1 MSSFLD
7 RVAAAPI
14 SWGICEAP
22 GWGLQL
28 PVDRVLGEARDLG
41 ICAFEQGALGWL
53 PADPTAQRAKL
64 DEYGMTLL
72 GGFVPLVLHDPS
84 QRDEQ
89 LAEADRIARNMAAAG
104 GRYYVTAP
112 VPALDDWHRP
122 DFDEAQWSELLA
134 NLDRVAAIVAGH
146 GLEQVVH
153 PHVDTD
159 IETADDFE
167 RFIAGCSSKFCF
179 DTGHLTIGGADVVRI
194 AREYRDRIGIVHLK
208 DVDATAMARER
219 SGELDLMGATQA
231 GLFPSLGDG
240 IVRIAEVVE
249 ILESAGYDGWYVME
263 TDVALTDGEP
273 PLGEGPVRGVER
285 SLTYLR
291 GLQLAATGA

>member
-1 MSSFLD
+1 MSFLD

-22 GWGLQL
+22 GWGMQL
-28 PVDRVLGEARDLG
+28 PVDRVLAEARDLG
-41 ICAFEQGALGWL
+41 ITAFEQGALGWL
-53 PADPTAQRAKL
+53 PTDPVEQRAKL

-72 GGFVPLVLHDPS
+72 GGFVPLVLHDPA
-84 QRDEQ
+84 QRDEN

-122 DFDEAQWSELLA
+122 DLSDDEWDELLG
-134 NLDRVAAIVAGH
+134 NLDRVAEIVASH
-146 GLEQVVH
+146 GLVQVVH

-159 IETADDFE
+159 LETAADFQ
-167 RFIAGCSSKFCF
+167 RFLDGCSSKFCF
-179 DTGHLTIGGADVVRI
+179 DTGHLTIGGADVVAI
-194 AREYRDRIGIVHLK
+194 ANDYFDRIGIVHLK
-208 DVDATAMARER
+208 DVDADAAARER

-240 IVRIAEVVE
+240 MVRLADVIDV
-249 ILESAGYDGWYVME
+249 LESKGYDGWYVME

-273 PLGEGPVRGVER
+273 PLGEGPQLGVAR
-285 SLTYLR
+285 SLAFLR
-291 GLQLAATGA
+291 GLALAESDA

>member
-28 PVDRVLGEARDLG
+28 PVDRVLAEARELG
-41 ICAFEQGALGWL
+41 ITAFEQGALGWL
-53 PADPTAQRAKL
+53 PTDPVAQRAKL
-64 DEYGMTLL
+64 DEYGMQLL
-72 GGFVPLVLHDPS
+72 GGFVPLVLHDAS
-84 QRDEQ
+84 RRDEQ
-89 LAEADRIARNMAAAG
+89 LAEADRIARNMAAGG

-112 VPALDDWHRP
+112 VPSLDDWHHP
-122 DFDEAQWSELLA
+122 SLTEPEWSELLA
-134 NLDRVAAIVAGH
+134 NLDRVADVCASH

-159 IETADDFE
+159 LETADDFE
-167 RFIAGCSSKFCF
+167 RFIAGTSSKFCF

-194 AREYRDRIGIVHLK
+194 AREHLDRIGIVHLK
-208 DVDATAMARER
+208 DVDGSAMARER

-240 IVRIAEVVE
+240 IVPLAEVIE
-249 ILESAGYDGWYVME
+249 ILESSGYDGWYVME

-285 SLTYLR
+285 SLAFLR
-291 GLQLAATGA
+291 DLQGANA

>member
-1 MSSFLD
+1 VSSFLD

-28 PVDRVLGEARDLG
+28 PVERVLSEARDLG
-41 ICAFEQGALGWL
+41 ITAFEQGALGWL
-53 PADPTAQRAKL
+53 PTDPTEQRAKL
-64 DEYGMTLL
+64 GEYGMHLL
-72 GGFVPLVLHDPS
+72 GGFVPLVLHDAA

-89 LAEADRIARNMAAAG
+89 LAEADRIAAAMSAAG
-104 GRYYVTAP
+104 GRFYVTAP

-122 DFDEAQWSELLA
+122 DLSEEEWGELLA
-134 NLDRVAAIVAGH
+134 NLDRVAAIVAAH

-159 IETADDFE
+159 LELASDFQ
-167 RFIAGCSSKFCF
+167 RFIDGCSSKFCF
-179 DTGHLTIGGADVVRI
+179 DTGHLTIGGADVIAI
-194 AREYRDRIGIVHLK
+194 ARNCQDRIGLVHLK
-208 DVDATAMARER
+208 DVDADAMARER

-240 IVRIAEVVE
+240 IVHIAEVIE
-249 ILESAGYDGWYVME
+249 ILESSGYDGWYVME

-285 SLTYLR
+285 SLAFLR
-291 GLQLAATGA
+291 SLQGVDA